1 MSEAS
6 DGSPLTPEPAPGR
19 SPASDPDS
27 VPDPHWEASPVWVP
41 ADLDLDARPRIPIGR
56 IATGALSLL
65 LVVVVLALALP
76 WASGASWSQI
86 LRTLTAAPAWALPA
100 VALLGIGALALEALT
115 VRTAVAGS
123 RFPSA
128 LLGHTA
134 SSGLGLALPG
144 GSVLGLGLL
153 GWIMRRAGLA
163 VPVIVTGI
171 IAASLVEMVITS
183 ILVPL
188 VGLGAYAAGSATGL
202 AGIALPGAI
211 WAAVIALL
219 GAVIALALL
228 TIVLRR
234 PVLARIITQLGDRV
248 PERIAAMVLVQRDAL
263 VTMLRRRPI
272 ALLAPTCAARVLQ
285 WAALLLAIRAVGAEI
300 PLLLTVAVFALGRLI
315 ALVPITPGGAG
326 ISETV
331 GAAALVALGV
341 GSADAAAA
349 MLLMLVTTVVVP
361 LLAGAVST
369 VVAFLLPQHA
379 RNGR

>member
-1 MSEAS
+1 MSAAS
-6 DGSPLTPEPAPGR
+6 DDSPTTPAPVPGQ
-19 SPASDPDS
+19 S
-27 VPDPHWEASPVWVP
+27 PDPGSDDPSFWVP
-41 ADLDLDARPRIPIGR
+41 ADIDLDVRPRVPIGK
-56 IATGALSLL
+56 IITGALSLL

-76 WASGASWSQI
+76 WASGASWPQI
-86 LRTLTAAPAWALPA
+86 LSTLDSAPAWALPA
-100 VALLGIGALALEALT
+100 VALLGLGALALEALT

-123 RFPSA
+123 RYSSA

-163 VPVIVTGI
+163 VPVILTGI
-171 IAASLVEMVITS
+171 VAASLVEMVITS
-183 ILVPL
+183 LLVPL
-188 VGLGAYAAGSATGL
+188 VGLGAYAAGSASGP

-211 WAAVIALL
+211 PAAVIALL
-219 GAVIALALL
+219 GAVVALALL
-228 TIVLRR
+228 TILLRR
-234 PVLARIITQLGDRV
+234 SVLTRIISRLGELV
-248 PERIAAMVLVQRDAL
+248 PERIAAVILVQRDAL
-263 VTMLRRRPI
+263 VTMLRRRPV

-285 WAALLLAIRAVGAEI
+285 WASLLLAMRVVGAEV

-331 GAAALVALGV
+331 GAAALVAFGV
-341 GSADAAAA
+341 GPADAAAA
-349 MLLMLVTTVVVP
+349 MLLMLMTTLVVP

-369 VVAFLLPQHA
+369 VLSFLLPEA
-379 RNGR
+379 ASAER

>member
-6 DGSPLTPEPAPGR
+6 DGSPNTPEPVPVQPPDPGTGD
-19 SPASDPDS
+19 SPA
-27 VPDPHWEASPVWVP
+27 WVP
-41 ADLDLDARPRIPIGR
+41 ADVDLDVRPRIPLGKIV
-56 IATGALSLL
+56 TGALSLL
-65 LVVVVLALALP
+65 LVAVVLALALP

-86 LRTLTAAPAWALPA
+86 LTTLAATPAWALPA
-100 VALLGIGALALEALT
+100 VTLLGLGAIALEALT

-123 RFPSA
+123 RYTSA

-163 VPVIVTGI
+163 VPVILTGI

-183 ILVPL
+183 LLVPL

-202 AGIALPGAI
+202 AGVSLPGAI
-211 WAAVIALL
+211 TAAVIALL

-228 TIVLRR
+228 TILLRR
-234 PVLARIITQLGDRV
+234 PVLARIITRLGDLV
-248 PERIAAMVLVQRDAL
+248 PERIATTVFVQRDAL

-272 ALLAPTCAARVLQ
+272 ALLAPTCAARILQ
-285 WAALLLAIRAVGAEI
+285 WAALLLAIRAVGAEV

-341 GSADAAAA
+341 GAADAAAA
-349 MLLMLVTTVVVP
+349 MLLMLVTSLVVP
-361 LLAGAVST
+361 LLAGTVST
-369 VVAFLLPQHA
+369 VMAFMLPEAA
-379 RNGR
+379 RAGD

>member
-1 MSEAS
+1 MSAAS
-6 DGSPLTPEPAPGR
+6 DGSPTTPEPVPDR
-19 SPASDPDS
+19 SPDPSSGDS
-27 VPDPHWEASPVWVP
+27 PDWIP
-41 ADLDLDARPRIPIGR
+41 ADVDLDVRPRIPVGKIV
-56 IATGALSLL
+56 TGSLSLL

-86 LRTLTAAPAWALPA
+86 VRTLTAAPAWALPA
-100 VALLGIGALALEALT
+100 VTLLGLGVLALEALT
-115 VRTAVAGS
+115 VRTAVTGS
-123 RFPSA
+123 RYPSA

-163 VPVIVTGI
+163 IPVILTGI
-171 IAASLVEMVITS
+171 VAASLVEMVITS
-183 ILVPL
+183 LLVPL
-188 VGLGAYAAGSATGL
+188 VGLGAYAAGSASGP

-211 WAAVIALL
+211 TAAVIALL

-228 TIVLRR
+228 TILLRR
-234 PVLARIITQLGDRV
+234 SVLARIIARLGDLV
-248 PERIAAMVLVQRDAL
+248 PERIATVILVQRDAL
-263 VTMLRRRPI
+263 VTMLRRHPV

-285 WAALLLAIRAVGAEI
+285 WAALLLAIRAVGAEV
-300 PLLLTVAVFALGRLI
+300 PLLLSVAVFALGRLI

-331 GAAALVALGV
+331 GAAALVAFGV
-341 GSADAAAA
+341 GAADAAAA
-349 MLLMLVTTVVVP
+349 MLLMLVTTLVVP

-369 VVAFLLPQHA
+369 IASFLLPEAA
-379 RNGR
+379 RPER